1 MANQSRVALLLL
13 LLLLFLPVQ
22 WGFVRLAAFLL
33 IIEKIGRFLV
43 WLNDEEDSSCDD
55 GSLGTWEGFLE
66 VDSKGFKAI
75 GRGFILT
82 WSCVVS
88 GVAGWREQS
97 RTDTSE
103 NQTDRTGR
111 YELTLCVI
119 V

>member
-1 MANQSRVALLLL
+1 M
-13 LLLLFLPVQ
+13 Q

-55 GSLGTWEGFLE
+55 GSLGAWEGFLE
-66 VDSKGFKAI
+66 VDSKGFKVI

-88 GVAGWREQS
+88 GVAGYGNTILSPDGESS
-97 RTDTSE
+97 RGPIPARTRPIEPGDTSLP
-103 NQTDRTGR
+103 
-111 YELTLCVI
+111 YVLLCKYV
-119 V
+119 